1 MRGGR
6 FSPQA
11 CARWPLGR
19 GDKAERL
26 VLLIPRSEYRPE
38 CGNCPQTLPHAYSV
52 RFCSGRLPSS
62 PLPPQGRESQTPPH
76 PAGHPDPAR
85 RCPCLTVTQ
94 GMWARGRR
102 GSALRFSLGQT
113 RKVWVRIQNPVPM
126 LGVGRLSPAPLR
138 RWGSRSPPPQQ
149 CPGLRP
155 LLREQLLFCVH
166 SPDRETVLGAGARAA
181 SRAQPTT
188 LSHSVSSLQLVL
200 NAQQKKTAAE
210 REGEREG
217 AGCLAS
223 TGRGR
228 GAV

>member
-1 MRGGR
+1 MTWSNGRCWTRRCGTRRAAGQEVASVPAEGAPWGSSALMRGGR

-62 PLPPQGRESQTPPH
+62 PLPRQGRESQTPPH

-138 RWGSRSPPPQQ
+138 RWGSRSPPTPAM
-149 CPGLRP
+149 PGA
-155 LLREQLLFCVH
+155 EA
-166 SPDRETVLGAGARAA
+166 SP
-181 SRAQPTT
+181 
-188 LSHSVSSLQLVL
+188 
-200 NAQQKKTAAE
+200 
-210 REGEREG
+210 
-217 AGCLAS
+217 
-223 TGRGR
+223 
-228 GAV
+228 